1 MNISV
6 TNLWTESDKD
16 GLVEYPNK
24 AESVMIQVLRLLYKT
39 WSGEVYPRLLKIQR
53 KIVQPWPDMRE
64 ICGRNFD
71 HVIGTLHRG

>member
-24 AESVMIQVLRLLYKT
+24 AESVMIQVLRLLEWRSLSATPQDTTKDCAA
-39 WSGEVYPRLLKIQR
+39 LA
-53 KIVQPWPDMRE
+53 
-64 ICGRNFD
+64 
-71 HVIGTLHRG
+71 